1 MTGLAPM
8 GAAIEV
14 KGLAKSYKR
23 IVALAGVDL
32 TLEPGTIVGL
42 VGPNGSG
49 KTTAIRCI
57 LGIENVD
64 SGEVSVLGRSMPH
77 GRKRVLESVG
87 YMPQDV
93 ALYPDL
99 TVSANLE
106 FFANVF
112 GIKGSERKEAETK
125 ALDIVKLADRAGSR
139 VGELSGGMRRRASL
153 ACAIQ
158 HNPSLLI
165 LDEPTVGVDP
175 DLRASMWATLR
186 AMAAGGAAILLTTH
200 YLEEAERCD
209 RVIFIREG
217 KVIGNGT
224 PTELLSRSGTK
235 RLEDAFLAMARG
247 SQPAV

>member
-1 MTGLAPM
+1 M
-8 GAAIEV
+8 GAAIDV

-32 TLEPGTIVGL
+32 TLEPGTIMGL

-57 LGIENVD
+57 LGIEKAD
-64 SGEVSVLGRSMPH
+64 RGEVSVLGRPMPQ

-87 YMPQDV
+87 YMPQDM

-99 TVSANLE
+99 TVSANLD
-106 FFANVF
+106 FFARVF
-112 GIKGSERKEAETK
+112 GIKGSERKEAEAK
-125 ALDIVKLADRAGSR
+125 ALDVVKLADRADSKI
-139 VGELSGGMRRRASL
+139 GELSGGMRRRASL

-158 HNPSLLI
+158 HSPSLLI

-175 DLRASMWATLR
+175 DLRANMWATFR
-186 AMAAGGAAILLTTH
+186 EMTAAGAAILLTTH

-209 RVIFIREG
+209 RVLFIREG
-217 KVIGNGT
+217 KLIGNGT
-224 PTELLSRSGTK
+224 PAELLSRTGTK
-235 RLEDAFLAMARG
+235 RLEDAFLSMAGG
-247 SQPAV
+247 SRPAV